1 MPMFWQS
8 CYSDSM
14 ETILLA
20 AGHSKRMGEGKL
32 LLPFRGEPLLIHPL
46 RGALEGSSKV
56 IVVTNEETDELL
68 NPFKEEFG
76 DKLLIVFNSHSEWGQ
91 FYSTQLGVK
100 HLSSETPFFLA
111 LGDLPL
117 IRGEHYAILKKELS
131 DWEGVRPFYQGNPG
145 HPVLCAPH
153 IATAIKE
160 APRNSTV
167 HSLLEGRE
175 IYNYESEDEAWVVD
189 VDTPQAYD
197 NLLKNYGGSD

>member
-1 MPMFWQS
+1 
-8 CYSDSM
+8 M

-32 LLPFRGEPLLIHPL
+32 LLPFKGEPLLIHAL

-56 IVVTNEETDELL
+56 VVVTNEETEELL

-76 DKLLIVFNSHSEWGQ
+76 DKLLIVLNHHSEWGQ

-100 HLSSETPFFLA
+100 HLSSGAPFFLA

-117 IRGEHYAILKKELS
+117 IRGEHYGTLKKELS
-131 DWEGVRPFYQGNPG
+131 NWEGVRPFYQGNPG

-153 IATAIKE
+153 LATAIRE
-160 APRNSTV
+160 APRNATV

-189 VDTPQAYD
+189 VDTPQAYEE
-197 NLLKNYGGSD
+197 LLKNYGG

>member
-1 MPMFWQS
+1 MPTFWQS

-32 LLPFRGEPLLIHPL
+32 LLPFRGEPLLIHAL

-56 IVVTNEETDELL
+56 IVVTSKETGNLI
-68 NPFKEEFG
+68 NPLKEEFG
-76 DKLLIVFNSHSEWGQ
+76 DRLLIVPNSHSEWGQ
-91 FYSTQLGVK
+91 FYSTQLGIE
-100 HLSSETPFFLA
+100 HLSSEAPFFLA

-117 IRGEHYAILKKELS
+117 IRGEHYNLLRKELS
-131 DWEGVRPFYQGNPG
+131 NWEGVRPFYQGNPG

-167 HSLLEGRE
+167 HSLLEERE
-175 IYNYESEDEAWVVD
+175 IYNYASRDEAWVID
-189 VDTPQAYD
+189 VDTPQAYAD
-197 NLLKNYGGSD
+197 LLKNYGG